1 MSHAL
6 GCLSCT
12 LVRFSLSPL
21 PARAPCH
28 GHQHRRRGRR
38 NACQRQRQKQRRQNA
53 AAAHAGSHE
62 FKATLEMLVADP
74 DVAACVRALWR
85 RLKGRVRPSIP
96 QSTVCRT
103 TFSPNL
109 PSRSH
114 LNGPKQLRKGLG
126 QVAFFSFRCPPRC
139 PERWEIL
146 RESIKC
152 HCYNSWNALRP
163 CLQPG
168 FLRHICGTVAW
179 LLHVECWRAL
189 RCRNANAATCTAVAR
204 RQPMHRNVLAAA
216 ECDRYSRDD
225 RAWQA
230 DCVRAVAV
238 DAQCCNSHLL
248 QMRQQQQMAD
258 PANGGVLALSSG
270 RAAATYHNNR
280 LLTLQYLNFRS

>member
-21 PARAPCH
+21 PAWAPCH

-53 AAAHAGSHE
+53 AAAHAGRHE

-74 DVAACVRALWR
+74 GAAACVRALWR
-85 RLKGRVRPSIP
+85 RLKGRVRFSIP

-126 QVAFFSFRCPPRC
+126 QVAFFPIRCPPRC

-152 HCYNSWNALRP
+152 HCYNSWNTLRP
-163 CLQPG
+163 AQPG
-168 FLRHICGTVAW
+168 FLRHICGRMAW
-179 LLHVECWRAL
+179 LLHVECWRAIGGNDTGMQTPPHARQL
-189 RCRNANAATCTAVAR
+189 LVGSPCIATFSQRLSATAIRETTEPGRPIAPEQWRLMHNVVTATCSRCASSSRWLILQTAGCLR
-204 RQPMHRNVLAAA
+204 FQ
-216 ECDRYSRDD
+216 
-225 RAWQA
+225 
-230 DCVRAVAV
+230 VAV
-238 DAQCCNSHLL
+238 
-248 QMRQQQQMAD
+248 QQRHTTTTA
-258 PANGGVLALSSG
+258 
-270 RAAATYHNNR
+270 
-280 LLTLQYLNFRS
+280 F